1 MRLDHLL
8 SKEQTEAETQRFILW
23 SIVKETD
30 AEAKAEANEGT
41 HVEAVK
47 GSKSMER
54 AKAGHMQVKHLK
66 GWVDKRRTASQRKS
80 VEGVDCSVSFSG
92 FIEGWNLRRRNPPK
106 LHLDN
111 CTSNDPKTG
120 QLRNGVLGAGEN
132 GVARESE
139 RKGNGRRNILGK

>member
-1 MRLDHLL
+1 MVDRE
-8 SKEQTEAETQRFILW
+8 K
-23 SIVKETD
+23 V
-30 AEAKAEANEGT
+30 T
-41 HVEAVK
+41 HVEAVTD
-47 GSKSMER
+47 SKSMER

-120 QLRNGVLGAGEN
+120 QLRNGVLGAGGN

>member
-1 MRLDHLL
+1 MVDRE
-8 SKEQTEAETQRFILW
+8 K
-23 SIVKETD
+23 V
-30 AEAKAEANEGT
+30 T
-41 HVEAVK
+41 HVEAVTD
-47 GSKSMER
+47 SKSMER

-120 QLRNGVLGAGEN
+120 QLRNGVLGAGS
-132 GVARESE
+132 RT
-139 RKGNGRRNILGK
+139 K

>member
-8 SKEQTEAETQRFILW
+8 SKEQTKAETQRFILW

-41 HVEAVK
+41 HVEAVTD
-47 GSKSMER
+47 SKSMER
-54 AKAGHMQVKHLK
+54 RESGAHASQTPKCGLT
-66 GWVDKRRTASQRKS
+66 KRRTASQRKS

-120 QLRNGVLGAGEN
+120 QLRNGVLGAGS
-132 GVARESE
+132 RT
-139 RKGNGRRNILGK
+139 K

>member
-8 SKEQTEAETQRFILW
+8 SKEQTKAETQRFILW

-92 FIEGWNLRRRNPPK
+92 FIEG
-106 LHLDN
+106 
-111 CTSNDPKTG
+111 
-120 QLRNGVLGAGEN
+120 
-132 GVARESE
+132 
-139 RKGNGRRNILGK
+139 

>member
-8 SKEQTEAETQRFILW
+8 SKEQTKAETQRFILR
-23 SIVKETD
+23 SIVRETD

-92 FIEGWNLRRRNPPK
+92 FIEG
-106 LHLDN
+106 
-111 CTSNDPKTG
+111 
-120 QLRNGVLGAGEN
+120 
-132 GVARESE
+132 
-139 RKGNGRRNILGK
+139 